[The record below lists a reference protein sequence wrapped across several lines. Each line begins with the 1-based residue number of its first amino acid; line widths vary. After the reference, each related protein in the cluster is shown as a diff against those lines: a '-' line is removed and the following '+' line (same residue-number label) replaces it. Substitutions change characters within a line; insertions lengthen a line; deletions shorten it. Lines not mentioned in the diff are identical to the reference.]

1 LPVLLAITVHE
12 AAHGYAARY
21 YGDRTAEQ
29 LGRLTL
35 NPLAHIDPVGTLLVP
50 LLTFMF
56 TPFMFGWAKPVPVQ
70 TRNLRNVRIGMRVVA
85 IAGPLSNLAMAFLW
99 GLAMVAAAFVPASFQ
114 YPLQQMGYYGVMINA
129 VLFVLNMM
137 PILPLDGGRFI
148 DTFLPPRLSQQFQK
162 TEAYGTW
169 VILLLLMTGILG
181 AIMSPFVR
189 SIMSA
194 VASVVSALS

>member
-1 LPVLLAITVHE
+1 
-12 AAHGYAARY
+12 
-21 YGDRTAEQ
+21 
-29 LGRLTL
+29 
-35 NPLAHIDPVGTLLVP
+35 
-50 LLTFMF
+50 
-56 TPFMFGWAKPVPVQ
+56 
-70 TRNLRNVRIGMRVVA
+70 
-85 IAGPLSNLAMAFLW
+85 
-99 GLAMVAAAFVPASFQ
+99 
-114 YPLQQMGYYGVMINA
+114 MIKA